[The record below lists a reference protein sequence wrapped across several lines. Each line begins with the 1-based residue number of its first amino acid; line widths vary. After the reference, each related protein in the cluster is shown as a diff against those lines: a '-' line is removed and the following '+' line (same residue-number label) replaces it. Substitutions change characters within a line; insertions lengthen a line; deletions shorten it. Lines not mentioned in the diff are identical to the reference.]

1 MTIQSWKS
9 DQAKAIFEGRPPGKG
24 FPSDLVKAV
33 RRRLFRLNDALD
45 INDLR
50 TPPSHRLHRLEGDR
64 AGEWSISV
72 NDQFRITFEWGK
84 NGPERVWFGD
94 YH

>member
-9 DQAKAIFEGRPPGKG
+9 DQAKAIFEGRDPGKG
-24 FPSDLVKAV
+24 FPADLVKAA
-33 RRRLFRLNDALD
+33 RRRLFRLNDALIVD
-45 INDLR
+45 DLR

-72 NDQFRITFEWGK
+72 NDQFRITFGWGE
-84 NGPERVWFGD
+84 NGPEQIWFGD